1 VTDFDNNLDEEAL
14 GLKELLEDFLL
25 SKLTVD
31 QYVSEYIEDCKFV
44 EELRVERAKE
54 LSE

>member
-1 VTDFDNNLDEEAL
+1 MTDFDNNLEEETL
-14 GLKELLEDFLL
+14 RLRELLQDFVG